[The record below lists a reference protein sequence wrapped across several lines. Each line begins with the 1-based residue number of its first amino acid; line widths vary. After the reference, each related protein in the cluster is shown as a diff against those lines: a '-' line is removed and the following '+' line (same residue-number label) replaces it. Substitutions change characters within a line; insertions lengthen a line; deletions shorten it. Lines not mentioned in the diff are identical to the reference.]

1 MAWMG
6 SRIWSCVGEGGSV
19 GGEEGV
25 LELSDILASLT
36 DFHSILS
43 PFLPPPFFP
52 FQTAYGALE
61 LYQRL
66 GLWW

>member
-1 MAWMG
+1 M
-6 SRIWSCVGEGGSV
+6 

-25 LELSDILASLT
+25 LGLPDILASLT